1 MQEYLSFRIDKS
13 KGRAI
18 WQSVNDQ
25 VLSAKLATPIL
36 TGTLIKLGALS
47 MASILVFWLAWFHP
61 SFAVLCLAYLLL
73 TLLMAQFAFI
83 GHDAGHGAISRN
95 LSINRALGQL
105 CMTLVTGQAFDE
117 WRTRHLAHH
126 QFCQNED
133 KDPDMEVT
141 FVASLTERSARQKG
155 FWGRFMTRHQG
166 LSIWALSL
174 FFSLNQRYLSQWA
187 VLKNLGRYKL
197 DGFVLTAHFAFWI
210 GAPHLLFDISISKTL
225 LAYLLPPLLLGP
237 YFAAIFW
244 VNHIGMPLI
253 DDMES
258 FSFIEHQALTSRNI
272 SNPSALDW
280 FFGGLNFQIEH
291 HLFPRIPA
299 SRLSNV
305 KSIVRSQFARHG
317 IPYNEV
323 TWWSA
328 MRMVAGHFK
337 TISQLPIQR

>member
-1 MQEYLSFRIDKS
+1 MQEYLHFRINKS
-13 KGRAI
+13 EGRAI

-36 TGTLIKLGALS
+36 TRTLMRLGTLSI
-47 MASILVFWLAWFHP
+47 ASVPVFWLAWFQQ
-61 SFAVLCLAYLLL
+61 SLVVLCLAYFLM
-73 TLLMAQFAFI
+73 TFLMAQFAFI
-83 GHDAGHGAISRN
+83 GHDAGHS
-95 LSINRALGQL
+95 SIGRDRFINKILGQL
-105 CMTLVTGQAFDE
+105 CMTFVTGQAFDE
-117 WRTRHLAHH
+117 WRARHLAHH
-126 QFCQNED
+126 QFCQNEE
-133 KDPDMEVT
+133 KDPDMEVD
-141 FVASLTERSARQKG
+141 FVASLTEKSALKKG

-174 FFSLNQRYLSQWA
+174 FFSLNQRHLSQWT
-187 VLKNLGRYKL
+187 VLKNLRRYKL
-197 DGFVLTAHFAFWI
+197 DGIMLILHFAFWI
-210 GAPHLLFDISISKTL
+210 GVPHLLLDVSFSKTL
-225 LAYLLPPLLLGP
+225 LAYFVPPLLLGP

-253 DDMES
+253 DDVES

-299 SRLSNV
+299 SKLSAV
-305 KSIVRSQFARHG
+305 KPIVRHQFARYG

-323 TWWSA
+323 KWWTA
-328 MRMVAGHFK
+328 MQVVAGHFK
-337 TISQLPIQR
+337 AIAQLPM